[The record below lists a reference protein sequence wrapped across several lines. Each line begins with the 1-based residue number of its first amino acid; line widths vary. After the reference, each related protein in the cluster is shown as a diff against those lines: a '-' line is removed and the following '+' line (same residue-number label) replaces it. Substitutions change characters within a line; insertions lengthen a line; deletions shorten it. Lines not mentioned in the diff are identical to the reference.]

1 MAFFDIENFT
11 ECSSKPDPAWVE
23 NGNSLTK
30 KLYAATMNEYEK
42 IVKTI
47 NSGKELKDRE
57 RLIVTSKLA
66 QEQDVNKSNFRMD
79 RRPELMQLVN
89 SLNEQLESFY
99 LAMRGR
105 KKSGPKRLKSELE
118 HEVKMLRKKV
128 KELENQNMKS
138 FLEEA
143 IEREILENQRDLYE
157 KLERIQS
164 ENKILHNRVA
174 NLTTSNQELIRQ
186 IAEIMNS
193 SS

>member
-47 NSGKELKDRE
+47 NSGRELKDRE

-89 SLNEQLESFY
+89 SLNEQLENFY

-174 NLTTSNQELIRQ
+174 NLTTSNCPLPL
-186 IAEIMNS
+186 N
-193 SS
+193 